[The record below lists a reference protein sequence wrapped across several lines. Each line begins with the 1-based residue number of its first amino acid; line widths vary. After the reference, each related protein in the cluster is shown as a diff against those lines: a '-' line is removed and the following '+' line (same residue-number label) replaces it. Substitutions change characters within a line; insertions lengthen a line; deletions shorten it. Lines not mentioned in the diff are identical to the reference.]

1 MSFENLTIQLRA
13 IIRLR
18 QTFEETF
25 VNFNVIRNIT
35 IAELVQYINAQIR
48 IRYNYESTAMYYM
61 FNEFQTDMNEEA
73 RLGGV
78 LLPND
83 CLIEYSMI
91 EPGST
96 LFIEAEPYVHQAGE
110 EPELV
115 IENVNQELEHLVSA
129 PNPPVNQYQDF
140 IQNQPVVDIDIDNHA
155 RMLDVYSLL
164 DMFSRVAGIAQ
175 PRPPVNPL
183 LSFNDILQVL
193 QVASVGG
200 NLQRY
205 DNLQDVKLGI
215 DPNDLNKLNSGLYK
229 DLKESNKHKLD
240 MCSICFE
247 QFNDDEE
254 CRELK
259 CNHMFHQKC
268 VDTWLAEHVTCPVC
282 REETGK
288 SLPQVYNP

>member
-1 MSFENLTIQLRA
+1 MSFEASNIQLRA

-18 QTFEETF
+18 QTFNDLF
-25 VNFNVIRNIT
+25 VNFNVSRNIT

-83 CLIEYSMI
+83 CIIEYSMI
-91 EPGST
+91 EAGST
-96 LFIEAEPYVHQAGE
+96 LFIQAEPYVHQAGE
-110 EPELV
+110 EPEPV
-115 IENVNQELEHLVSA
+115 IENINQELEDLVPA
-129 PNPPVNQYQDF
+129 PNPAVSLYQQLG
-140 IQNQPVVDIDIDNHA
+140 ILNQPIVDIDIDESA

-175 PRPPVNPL
+175 PIPPVNPIITMDSL
-183 LSFNDILQVL
+183 LQVL

-200 NLQRY
+200 NIQRY
-205 DNLQDVKLGI
+205 GNLQDVTVGL
-215 DPNDLNKLNSGLYK
+215 DPNDLDKLNSGLYK
-229 DLKESNKHKLD
+229 DLIQSNKHKLD

-247 QFNDDEE
+247 QFNDEEE

-268 VDTWLAEHVTCPVC
+268 VDTWLTEHITCPVC

-288 SLPQVYNP
+288 GIPKMN

>member
-1 MSFENLTIQLRA
+1 
-13 IIRLR
+13 
-18 QTFEETF
+18 
-25 VNFNVIRNIT
+25 
-35 IAELVQYINAQIR
+35 
-48 IRYNYESTAMYYM
+48 M

-83 CLIEYSMI
+83 CIIEYSMI
-91 EPGST
+91 EAGST

-110 EPELV
+110 EPEPV
-115 IENVNQELEHLVSA
+115 IENINQELEDLVPA
-129 PNPPVNQYQDF
+129 PNPAVSLYQQLG
-140 IQNQPVVDIDIDNHA
+140 ILNQPIVDIDIDESA

-175 PRPPVNPL
+175 PIPPVNPIITMDSL
-183 LSFNDILQVL
+183 LQVL

-200 NLQRY
+200 NIQRY
-205 DNLQDVKLGI
+205 GNLQDVTVGL
-215 DPNDLNKLNSGLYK
+215 DPNDLDKLNSGLYK
-229 DLKESNKHKLD
+229 DLIQSNKHKLD

-247 QFNDDEE
+247 QFNDEEE

-268 VDTWLAEHVTCPVC
+268 VDTWLTEHITCPVC

-288 SLPQVYNP
+288 GIPKMN

>member
-1 MSFENLTIQLRA
+1 MSFETPTIQLRA

-18 QTFEETF
+18 QTFEEIF
-25 VNFNVIRNIT
+25 VNFNVSRNIT

-48 IRYNYESTAMYYM
+48 IRYNYESTSMYYM

-96 LFIEAEPYVHQAGE
+96 LFVEAEPYVHQAGE
-110 EPELV
+110 AVQPV
-115 IENVNQELEHLVSA
+115 VENVNQELEQLVPV
-129 PNPPVNQYQDF
+129 PNPAVSLYQQLG
-140 IQNQPVVDIDIDNHA
+140 ILNQPIVDIDIDESA

-175 PRPPVNPL
+175 PRPPVNPIITMDSL
-183 LSFNDILQVL
+183 LQVL

-205 DNLQDVKLGI
+205 GNLQDVAVGL
-215 DPNDLNKLNSGLYK
+215 DPNDLDKLNSGLYK
-229 DLKESNKHKLD
+229 DLIQSNKHKLD

-247 QFNDDEE
+247 QFNDEEE

-268 VDTWLAEHVTCPVC
+268 VDTWLEEHVTCPVC

-288 SLPQVYNP
+288 GIPKMN

>member
-1 MSFENLTIQLRA
+1 MSFETPTIQLRA

-18 QTFEETF
+18 QTFEEIF
-25 VNFNVIRNIT
+25 VNFNVSRNIT

-48 IRYNYESTAMYYM
+48 IRYNYESTSMYYM

-96 LFIEAEPYVHQAGE
+96 LFVEAEPYVHQAGE
-110 EPELV
+110 AVQPV
-115 IENVNQELEHLVSA
+115 VENVNQELEQLVPV
-129 PNPPVNQYQDF
+129 PNPAVSLYQQLG
-140 IQNQPVVDIDIDNHA
+140 ILNQPIVDIDIDESA

-175 PRPPVNPL
+175 PRPPVNPIITMDSL
-183 LSFNDILQVL
+183 LQVL

-205 DNLQDVKLGI
+205 GNLQDVAVGL
-215 DPNDLNKLNSGLYK
+215 DPNDLDKLNSGLYK
-229 DLKESNKHKLD
+229 DLIQSNKNKLD

-268 VDTWLAEHVTCPVC
+268 VDTWLEEHVTCPVC

-288 SLPQVYNP
+288 GIPKMN

>member
-1 MSFENLTIQLRA
+1 MSFETPTIQLRA

-18 QTFEETF
+18 QTFEEIF
-25 VNFNVIRNIT
+25 VNFNVSRNIT

-48 IRYNYESTAMYYM
+48 IRYNYESTSMYYM

-96 LFIEAEPYVHQAGE
+96 LFVEAEPYVHQAGE
-110 EPELV
+110 AVQPV
-115 IENVNQELEHLVSA
+115 VENVNQELEQLVPV
-129 PNPPVNQYQDF
+129 PNPAVSLYQQLG
-140 IQNQPVVDIDIDNHA
+140 ILNQPIVDIDIDESA

-175 PRPPVNPL
+175 PRPPVNPIITMDSL
-183 LSFNDILQVL
+183 LQVL

-205 DNLQDVKLGI
+205 GNLQDVAVGL
-215 DPNDLNKLNSGLYK
+215 DPNDLDKLNSGLYK
-229 DLKESNKHKLD
+229 DLIQSNKHKLD

-247 QFNDDEE
+247 QFNDEEE

-268 VDTWLAEHVTCPVC
+268 VDTWLTEHITCPVC

-288 SLPQVYNP
+288 GIPKMN

>member
-1 MSFENLTIQLRA
+1 MSFETPTIQLRA

-18 QTFEETF
+18 QTFEEIF
-25 VNFNVIRNIT
+25 VNFNVSRNIT

-48 IRYNYESTAMYYM
+48 IRYNYESTSMYYM

-110 EPELV
+110 AVQPV
-115 IENVNQELEHLVSA
+115 VENVNQELEQLVPV
-129 PNPPVNQYQDF
+129 PNPAVSLYQQLG
-140 IQNQPVVDIDIDNHA
+140 ILNQPIVDIDIDESA

-175 PRPPVNPL
+175 PRPPVNPIITMDSL
-183 LSFNDILQVL
+183 LQVL

-205 DNLQDVKLGI
+205 GNLQDVAVGL
-215 DPNDLNKLNSGLYK
+215 DPNDLDKLNSGLYK
-229 DLKESNKHKLD
+229 DLIQSNKHKLD

-247 QFNDDEE
+247 QFNDEEE

-268 VDTWLAEHVTCPVC
+268 VDTWLEEHVTCPVC

-288 SLPQVYNP
+288 GIPKMN

>member
-1 MSFENLTIQLRA
+1 MSFEASNIQLRA

-18 QTFEETF
+18 QTFNELF
-25 VNFNVIRNIT
+25 VNFNVSRNIT

-83 CLIEYSMI
+83 CIIEYSMI
-91 EPGST
+91 EAGST

-110 EPELV
+110 EPETV
-115 IENVNQELEHLVSA
+115 IENINQELEDLVPV
-129 PNPPVNQYQDF
+129 PNPVVSLYQQLG
-140 IQNQPVVDIDIDNHA
+140 ILNQPIVDIDIDESA

-175 PRPPVNPL
+175 PIPPVNPIISMDSL
-183 LSFNDILQVL
+183 LQVL

-205 DNLQDVKLGI
+205 GNLQDVTVGL
-215 DPNDLNKLNSGLYK
+215 DPNDLDKLNSGLYK
-229 DLKESNKHKLD
+229 DLIQSNKHKLD

-268 VDTWLAEHVTCPVC
+268 VDTWLTEHITCPVC

-288 SLPQVYNP
+288 GIPKMN

>member
-1 MSFENLTIQLRA
+1 MSFEASNIQLRA

-18 QTFEETF
+18 QTFNELF
-25 VNFNVIRNIT
+25 VNFNVSRNIT

-83 CLIEYSMI
+83 CIIEYSMI
-91 EPGST
+91 EAGST

-110 EPELV
+110 EPEPV
-115 IENVNQELEHLVSA
+115 IENINQELEDLVPA
-129 PNPPVNQYQDF
+129 PNPAVSLYQQLG
-140 IQNQPVVDIDIDNHA
+140 ILNQPIVDIDIDESA

-175 PRPPVNPL
+175 PIPPVNPIITMDSL
-183 LSFNDILQVL
+183 LQVL

-200 NLQRY
+200 NIQRY
-205 DNLQDVKLGI
+205 GNLQDVTVGL
-215 DPNDLNKLNSGLYK
+215 DPNDLDKLNSGLYK
-229 DLKESNKHKLD
+229 DLIQSNKHKLD

-247 QFNDDEE
+247 QFNDEEE

-268 VDTWLAEHVTCPVC
+268 VDTWLTEHITCPVC

-288 SLPQVYNP
+288 GIPKMN